1 MGYATALVIG
11 AGYAVAALAASVVMS
26 RRDITA

>member
-1 MGYATALVIG
+1 MSYGTALIIG

-26 RRDITA
+26 RRDVTA